1 MKKLIVLTMIL
12 GIGTANA
19 SPAYRPHRPIP
30 NPSFVSGYNSGYNS
44 GYRKGKNDER
54 DKVVRT
60 AVATAVIA
68 VGAVIIYKAITGEE
82 KNPMRLSYKF

>member
-1 MKKLIVLTMIL
+1 MKKLIVLAMIL
-12 GIGTANA
+12 SIGTANA
-19 SPAYRPHRPIP
+19 TPAYRPVRPMP
-30 NPSFVSGYNSGYNS
+30 NPDFVAGYGSGYNS

-54 DKVVRT
+54 DKFVRT

-68 VGAVIIYKAITGEE
+68 VGVVIIYKAITGEE